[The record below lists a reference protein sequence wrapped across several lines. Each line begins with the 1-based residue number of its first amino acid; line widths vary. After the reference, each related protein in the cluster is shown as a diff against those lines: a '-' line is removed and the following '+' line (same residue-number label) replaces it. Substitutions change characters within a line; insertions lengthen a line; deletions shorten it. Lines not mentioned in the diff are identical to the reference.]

1 MMIVF
6 LIHGPFLDFL
16 SSILQIWE
24 DEAGKKNMPIL
35 QVYTM
40 IMYILFN
47 QKYLLF
53 HSIIKKGILSP
64 THFYVGGLV
73 LAKR

>member
-1 MMIVF
+1 MIVF
-6 LIHGPFLDFL
+6 LIRGPFLDFL

-53 HSIIKKGILSP
+53 HSIIKKHILSS
-64 THFYVGGLV
+64 THFYAGSLV